1 MLLTH
6 VLPDLSTLN
15 AAPAVEATDVAR
27 RIALVIRD
35 PFGDE
40 HVDPPR
46 TTGDAVRRR
55 REHARAAAFRASGVG
70 YGTMAQLP
78 LLLGQ
83 PMPPKHSR
91 LVD

>member
-40 HVDPPR
+40 DVDPLR

-55 REHARAAAFRASGVG
+55 REHDRVAGWELHPVKVVTFSLR
-70 YGTMAQLP
+70 T
-78 LLLGQ
+78 
-83 PMPPKHSR
+83 K
-91 LVD
+91 